1 MLGLVDHWQHCL
13 ILKVEFRRRGRA
25 WGADCMYITKRSS
38 WSLSGEWI
46 EECSEWIKGNQ
57 LGGHCNILSWRGG
70 GLVKGGGSIGEKWV
84 DLRGILKQ
92 RLTGLVGGS
101 ATQTRGGMYQ
111 RWLRGFWLGNMKEW
125 WCQSLRLYAK
135 WRLGEGSLLEKFSGG
150 RSWNT
155 MYIKLHNWTLSSKIW
170 ELLTAKI

>member
-135 WRLGEGSLLEKFSGG
+135 CSAECRFGTEAAEHKTGAISFVPIQANVGCD
-150 RSWNT
+150 
-155 MYIKLHNWTLSSKIW
+155 HSKSQIG
-170 ELLTAKI
+170 AFGY